1 MSEINI
7 TNEDCMKLLARYPDK
22 YFDIAIVD
30 PPYGEIPG
38 QGYKTNNGHFNL
50 VGNGRFDKYFNRP
63 TEHVG
68 HKRTENSVNSW
79 TLKYSLNKTCSWDVS
94 PPPEYF
100 TELFRVSKAQII
112 WGGNYFPLP
121 LSRNFVIWRKLSIS
135 ENFTM
140 AMAEYAWV
148 SFPANAKVIDC
159 APQDTNR
166 FHPTQKPVYLYK
178 KLLQWYSQEGDK
190 ILDTH
195 MGSGS
200 CAIACIDHGLDF
212 VGCEIDKTFFEK
224 ATERI
229 EKHKSQL
236 IFDYSEGT
244 YEN

>member
-1 MSEINI
+1 MSDIKI
-7 TNEDCMKLLARYPDK
+7 TCEDCMELMARYPDK

-30 PPYGEIPG
+30 PPYGETG
-38 QGYKTNNGHFNL
+38 QENKTNRS
-50 VGNGRFDKYFNRP
+50 NGRFDKYFNRP

-68 HKRTENSVNSW
+68 HRRTENSVNSW
-79 TLKYSLNKTCSWDVS
+79 TIKYSLNKTCTWDVA

-121 LSRNFVIWRKLSIS
+121 PSRNFVIWRKLTIS

-148 SFPANAKVIDC
+148 SFSANAKVIDC

-178 KLLQWYSQEGDK
+178 KLLQWYSQKGDK

-212 VGCEIDKTFFEK
+212 VGCEIDKEYCDK
-224 ATERI
+224 ALSRI
-229 EKHKSQL
+229 KSFSMNL
-236 IFDYSEGT
+236 NMFNDCKV
-244 YEN
+244 YEL